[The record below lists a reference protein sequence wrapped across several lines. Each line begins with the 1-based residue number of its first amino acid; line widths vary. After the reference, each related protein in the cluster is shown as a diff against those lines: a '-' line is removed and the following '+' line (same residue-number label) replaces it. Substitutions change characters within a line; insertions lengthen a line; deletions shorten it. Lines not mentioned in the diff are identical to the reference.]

1 MAEIKFYN
9 LPYHICS
16 CRDEKGEPT
25 LIARNY
31 RKYYNMI
38 KGGKTGVQVLKE
50 MSIYRMCCRKR
61 YLSIPLVPMIDRNR
75 DRYFNDTARDV
86 ISEDTRELKPS
97 VEVPDFPI
105 LIV

>member
-38 KGGKTGVQVLKE
+38 KGGKTGVQVLKDLE
-50 MSIYRMCCRKR
+50 LLGPAWTCS
-61 YLSIPLVPMIDRNR
+61 DA
-75 DRYFNDTARDV
+75 FNTSGC
-86 ISEDTRELKPS
+86 I
-97 VEVPDFPI
+97 
-105 LIV
+105 